1 MFRKN
6 WSVIVTVL
14 LIVIIALGVTIS
26 AASQK
31 VEKDTLTVVIE
42 ADINNLDP
50 QDIIGFAHHQVTR
63 QIYETLVVRD
73 ENMKLVPWLAES
85 WEYENDVTIVFKIRK
100 GVHFHNGDEL
110 KASDVLFSL
119 KRIHEDNLPGALFVD
134 HIVFDKCEVIDDYTV
149 KIVTDEP
156 FAMQIAMLEHPLCTI
171 ISERAY
177 TESGGDFFKA
187 PLGAGGTGPY
197 NVVSYYSGDRVVLE
211 AFDDYW
217 IEGQPYIKN
226 VFFRIIADSSSRA
239 IEAESGGAD
248 IVYDI
253 GANDVD
259 RVRANKNIN
268 LDSVMGMNTSYITF
282 NTAKAPLDNILV
294 RQAIWYGVGVDNAI
308 KVAYGNFGRLA
319 DNFLS
324 PGVEGR
330 HPDLS
335 KWFVKRDVEKAKA
348 LLLEAGYPDGLTL
361 HISAAVNNQQ
371 RMDVCEVMQ
380 AQLAEIGI
388 TLVLDFMEENTWVL
402 QAINGEAEMTIY
414 GQTASTGEAGRVLL
428 NWLPGTS
435 EYKIFGWVNQEFF
448 DIIEESLTTIDTD
461 KRNKLFYRG
470 QEMLMENF
478 VALPIWYKEI
488 NAALKPE
495 VKGFHL
501 MPTYQQHYLQYVY
514 FE

>member
-1 MFRKN
+1 MLRKN
-6 WSVIVTVL
+6 WSIIVIVL
-14 LIVIIALGVTIS
+14 FIVVIALGITVS
-26 AASQK
+26 AAPK
-31 VEKDTLTVVIE
+31 RDTLTVVITS
-42 ADINNLDP
+42 DISTLDP
-50 QDIIGFAHHQVTR
+50 NDNIGFSHHQVTR

-119 KRIHEDNLPGALFVD
+119 KRIHEDNCTGALFVN

-149 KIVTDEP
+149 KIVTDQP
-156 FAMQIAMLEHPLCTI
+156 YAMQIAMLEHPLCSI
-171 ISERAY
+171 ISERVF

-187 PLGAGGTGPY
+187 PVGAGGTGPY
-197 NVVSYYSGDRVVLE
+197 KFVSYNSGDKVVLE

-217 IEGQPYIKN
+217 IKGQPYIKN
-226 VFFRIIADSSSRA
+226 VVFRIIADSSSRA
-239 IEAESGGAD
+239 IEAEAGGAD
-248 IVYDI
+248 IIYDI
-253 GANDVD
+253 GANDIE

-268 LDSVMGMNTSYITF
+268 LVSRMGMNTSYITF

-294 RQAIWYGVGVDNAI
+294 REAIWYGVDVASAI
-308 KVAYGNFGRLA
+308 KVAYGEYGGLA

-335 KWFVKRDVEKAKA
+335 KFFVKRDVEKAKA
-348 LLLEAGYPDGLTL
+348 LLVEAGYPDGLTL
-361 HISAAVNNQQ
+361 HISVENSNQQ
-371 RMDVCEVMQ
+371 RMDVCEAMQ
-380 AQLAEIGI
+380 AQLAEVGI
-388 TLVLDFMEENTWVL
+388 TLMLDFMEENTWSEML
-402 QAINGEAEMTIY
+402 IHGNGEMSIY

-428 NWLPGTS
+428 NWLPNTS

-448 DIIEESLTTIDTD
+448 DILNEALATIDVD
-461 KRNKLFYRG
+461 KRNKLFYRC

-495 VKGFHL
+495 VKGFNL
-501 MPTYQQHYLQYVY
+501 MPTYQQSYLQYVN